1 MIRAMVV
8 GMSVQSSAYP
18 NFAPACEYVKIPP
31 GSLSTLAVM
40 NPGPKT
46 AKNASRRNLSTLIR
60 LRLCGFL
67 GRRIAGNSSVRL
79 SLFISHL
86 YRQRESEE
94 ATVSLVSLQSFCCL
108 RLVRPQPLEIC
119 LKRLYRQD

>member
-1 MIRAMVV
+1 MIRAMGV
-8 GMSVQSSAYP
+8 GMSGQSSAYP

-31 GSLSTLAVM
+31 GSLSTLAVI

-60 LRLCGFL
+60 LRLRGFL

-94 ATVSLVSLQSFCCL
+94 ATVLLSFPYNL
-108 RLVRPQPLEIC
+108 FVVFA
-119 LKRLYRQD
+119 